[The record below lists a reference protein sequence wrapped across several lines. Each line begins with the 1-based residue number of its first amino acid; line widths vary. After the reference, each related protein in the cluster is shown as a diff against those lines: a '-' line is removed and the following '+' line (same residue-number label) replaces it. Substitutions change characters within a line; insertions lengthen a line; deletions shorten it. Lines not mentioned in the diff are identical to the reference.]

1 MDLIIDP
8 YNNRTWPTFVVSYE
22 NKNPLMRWLWE
33 RECYMSGTFP
43 PMRFAWEWEVVPF
56 GTKVSMAR
64 FWIMDPEL
72 AMLAKLT
79 FA

>member
-1 MDLIIDP
+1 MIDP
-8 YNNRTWPTFVVSYE
+8 FNNRTWPTFLVSYE
-22 NKNPLMRWLWE
+22 NRNRLINWLHD
-33 RECYMSGTFP
+33 RECYMSGSFP
-43 PMRFAWEWEVVPF
+43 PLRFYWEWEEVPF

-64 FWIMDPEL
+64 FWIMDSEL